1 MNKKVVMNKKIYLLL
16 LFVIFSFCIP
26 SYAFADD
33 GICGDNMQWS
43 LNEQGTLT
51 ITGTGSM
58 YDYHAGNDSTGLSEP
73 PWYEYADKIEN
84 IIVSDG
90 VKSLGDNAFFLCKNV
105 KSVILPDSITQLG
118 SGLFANCQS
127 LETISLPDNIETL
140 PASIFVSCTSL
151 KNVKLPA
158 NLKKIEINAFAD
170 SGIKEL
176 NLPESLNEIESGVF
190 AMSRIRAIKLPDNI
204 YSISGNTFED
214 ARDLQFVIFPKN
226 LKNIDEQAFHNC
238 VSLHEIYLPDGVE
251 TIGQYAFLGCSS
263 VEKIYIP
270 ESVTNIGFN
279 ALFSGVQGVRNS
291 NPVIYGLEKS
301 AAERYAKEEDFEFV
315 PLTKEEYDEQVN
327 TYETPSIYKPTI
339 VVSKNNKNINISIGT
354 EIIDFKDTE
363 PFTDA
368 NGCVQIPVRFFA
380 EAIGA
385 SVLWCDENQTVVI
398 EKDGIKTE
406 FSIGSRTILK
416 DGKEIQTDTAPF
428 IMNDRTFISLN
439 SVSKTFDY
447 DVTETDDYETE
458 FNG

>member
-1 MNKKVVMNKKIYLLL
+1 MNKKIYLLL

-58 YDYHAGNDSTGLSEP
+58 YDYHVGSDITGLSEP

-105 KSVILPDSITQLG
+105 KSVVLPDSITQLG
-118 SGLFANCQS
+118 NGLFANCQS

-170 SGIKEL
+170 SGIREL

-190 AMSRIRAIKLPDNI
+190 KMSRIRAIKLPDNI

-238 VSLHEIYLPDGVE
+238 VSLHEIYLPDGLE

-279 ALFSGVQGVRNS
+279 AFFSGVQGVRNS
-291 NPVIYGLEKS
+291 NPVIYGFEGS
-301 AAERYAKEEDFEFV
+301 AAKRYAKEEDFEFV

-327 TYETPSIYKPTI
+327 TYETSSIYKPTI

-354 EIIDFKDTE
+354 EAIDFKDTE
-363 PFTDA
+363 PFADSSGHT
-368 NGCVQIPVRFFA
+368 QIPLRFVA
-380 EAIGA
+380 EAVGA
-385 SVLWCDENQTVVI
+385 SVLWQGDNQTVII

-406 FSIGSRTILK
+406 LYIGTNKILK
-416 DGKEIQTDTAPF
+416 DNKEVLIDTAPF
-428 IMNDRTFISLN
+428 IMNDRTFISLYSIKEIFGYN
-439 SVSKTFDY
+439 VI
-447 DVTETDDYETE
+447 EIDDYEVK